1 MRGLDAI
8 DWAILSA
15 LQHKGRITNR
25 ALGRRVGLCES
36 ACSERVARLREQGV
50 IAGYRAVIDWNSLGA
65 GFDAWAEITPD
76 GQPGRV
82 GGAVAAFLRAS
93 TCIVSSQRLAEAN
106 AYHRRA
112 ALCTPLL
119 RRDEMRSSSI

>member
-15 LQHKGRITNR
+15 LQHEGRITNR
-25 ALGRRVGLCES
+25 ALARRVGLCES

-50 IAGYRAVIDWNSLGA
+50 IAGYRAVIDWNALGA
-65 GFDAWAEITPD
+65 GFDAWAEITLD
-76 GQPGRV
+76 RQPGRA

-93 TCIVSSQRLAEAN
+93 TCIVSLHRLAEAN

-112 ALCTPLL
+112 ALRTPLL
-119 RRDEMRSSSI
+119 RRDEMRSSST